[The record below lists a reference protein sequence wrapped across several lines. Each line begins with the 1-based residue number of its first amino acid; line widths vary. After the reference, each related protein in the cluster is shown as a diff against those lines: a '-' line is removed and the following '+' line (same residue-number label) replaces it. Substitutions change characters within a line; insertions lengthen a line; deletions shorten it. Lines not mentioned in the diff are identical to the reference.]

1 MLRKFQVIQE
11 YAKLSVITFYFFKS
25 GKIDQIMTQPQ
36 TDNAYSVDVL
46 MQQARQLAANYR
58 RATGKT
64 LAGVSGELSTYDAIR
79 LLHLAPAPD
88 QIGYEA
94 VGTEQSGDLQ
104 GEKIQIK
111 GRTIFSD
118 SKNAHRIGQLK
129 MEQSWDSV
137 VLVLLDDDY
146 EPFEIYEIDRATL
159 TDNVI
164 DKQSKKAKKGA
175 MTVARFKKIATLAWS
190 NEWLSE
196 EEEAI

>member
-1 MLRKFQVIQE
+1 
-11 YAKLSVITFYFFKS
+11 
-25 GKIDQIMTQPQ
+25 MTQPQ

>member
-1 MLRKFQVIQE
+1 
-11 YAKLSVITFYFFKS
+11 
-25 GKIDQIMTQPQ
+25 MTQPQ
-36 TDNAYSVDVL
+36 TNNTYSVDVL

-79 LLHLAPAPD
+79 LLHLAPVLD

-118 SKNAHRIGQLK
+118 AKSTYRIGQLK
-129 MEQSWDSV
+129 MEQGWDSV
-137 VLVLLDDDY
+137 VLVLLNDDY

-190 NEWLSE
+190 NKWVD
-196 EEEAI
+196 EEEAS

>member
-1 MLRKFQVIQE
+1 
-11 YAKLSVITFYFFKS
+11 
-25 GKIDQIMTQPQ
+25 MTQAQ

-64 LAGVSGELSTYDAIR
+64 LAGVSGELSVYDAIR
-79 LLHLAPAPD
+79 LLHLAAAPD

-94 VGTEQSGDLQ
+94 IGTEQSGDLHHD
-104 GEKIQIK
+104 KIQIK

-118 SKNAHRIGQLK
+118 AKNTCRIGQLK
-129 MEQSWDSV
+129 MEQNWDSV
-137 VLVLLDDDY
+137 VLVLLNDDY

-159 TDNVI
+159 TENVV
-164 DKQSKKAKKGA
+164 DKHSKKAKKGA

-190 NEWLSE
+190 KEWLST
-196 EEEAI
+196 EEEAS

>member
-1 MLRKFQVIQE
+1 
-11 YAKLSVITFYFFKS
+11 
-25 GKIDQIMTQPQ
+25 MTQPQ
-36 TDNAYSVDVL
+36 TNNTYSVDVL

-58 RATGKT
+58 QATGKT

-79 LLHLAPAPD
+79 LLHLAPAPN

-94 VGTEQSGDLQ
+94 VGTEQSGDLH

-118 SKNAHRIGQLK
+118 SKTTYRIGQLK
-129 MEQSWDSV
+129 MEQDWDSV
-137 VLVLLDDDY
+137 VLVLLNDEY

-164 DKQSKKAKKGA
+164 DSQSKKAKKGA

-190 NEWLSE
+190 IDWVNE
-196 EEEAI
+196 EETN

>member
-1 MLRKFQVIQE
+1 
-11 YAKLSVITFYFFKS
+11 
-25 GKIDQIMTQPQ
+25 MTQAQ

-64 LAGVSGELSTYDAIR
+64 LAGVSGELSSYDAVR
-79 LLHLAPAPD
+79 LLHLEPVAD

-104 GEKIQIK
+104 GEKVQIK

-118 SKNAHRIGQLK
+118 AKTSQQRIGQLK
-129 MEQSWDSV
+129 MEQNWDSV
-137 VLVLLDDDY
+137 VLVLLNDDY

-159 TDNVI
+159 SDNII
-164 DKQSKKAKKGA
+164 DPQSKKAKKGA

-190 NEWLSE
+190 DEWQADANNSVTA
-196 EEEAI
+196 EAGKDG

>member
-1 MLRKFQVIQE
+1 
-11 YAKLSVITFYFFKS
+11 
-25 GKIDQIMTQPQ
+25 MTQPQ

-79 LLHLAPAPD
+79 LLHLAPAAE
-88 QIGYEA
+88 QIGYDA
-94 VGTEQSGDLQ
+94 IGTEQSGDLHND
-104 GEKIQIK
+104 KVQIK

-118 SKNAHRIGQLK
+118 TKTTYRIGQLK
-129 MEQSWDSV
+129 MEQNWDSV
-137 VLVLLDDDY
+137 VLVLLNDDY
-146 EPFEIYEIDRATL
+146 EPFEIYEIDRETL
-159 TDNVI
+159 VENVI

-190 NEWLSE
+190 NEWVSE
-196 EEEAI
+196 EEAR

>member
-1 MLRKFQVIQE
+1 
-11 YAKLSVITFYFFKS
+11 
-25 GKIDQIMTQPQ
+25 MTQQTQ
-36 TDNAYSVDVL
+36 TDNVYSVDVL

-64 LAGVSGELSTYDAIR
+64 LSGVSGELSVYDAIR
-79 LLHLAPAPD
+79 LLHLAPAPE

-94 VGTEQSGDLQ
+94 VGTEQSGDLHQ
-104 GEKIQIK
+104 DKIQIK

-118 SKNAHRIGQLK
+118 SKNTLRIGQLK
-129 MEQSWDSV
+129 MEQNWDSV
-137 VLVLLDDDY
+137 VLVLLNDDY

-164 DKQSKKAKKGA
+164 DKQSKKARKGA

-190 NEWLSE
+190 NEWLNA
-196 EEEAI
+196 EEEAG